1 MTLQGVRALVT
12 GANQGFGEAVARR
25 YVQEG
30 ARVFLCARNGA
41 RLDES
46 GRALQ
51 ALAASPDMVQWMPAD
66 VSRPADVEAM
76 VAAAVSAFGGL
87 DVLVCNAGVYGPKG
101 PIETVDW
108 QEWSDAITINL
119 GGAVLCCR
127 SALPHMRA
135 QGHGAIVLLSGGG
148 ATKPMPFLSAYAA
161 SKAALVRF
169 GETLAEE
176 VADAGITVNAVA
188 PGALNTRLL
197 DEVLDAGAERVG
209 EAFYAQALKQKA
221 SGGTPLDRGAELCA
235 FLASPAAR
243 GVSGRLISAVWDPWA
258 ELPQLAE
265 QLRGSDIYTLRRIVP
280 EDRGKQWGTPS

>member
-1 MTLQGVRALVT
+1 MLQGVRALVT
-12 GANQGFGEAVARR
+12 GANQGFGAAVARR
-25 YVQEG
+25 YVQDG
-30 ARVFLCARNGA
+30 ARVFLCARNA
-41 RLDES
+41 ERLEQE
-46 GRALQ
+46 GQ
-51 ALAASPDMVQWMPAD
+51 ALRSLAAAPDMVGWLAAD
-66 VSRPADVEAM
+66 VSRPSDVDAV

-87 DVLVCNAGVYGPKG
+87 DTLVCNAGVYGPKG
-101 PIETVDW
+101 RIEDVDW

-127 SALPHMRA
+127 AALPHMRA

-188 PGALNTRLL
+188 PGALNTRML
-197 DEVLDAGAERVG
+197 DEVIEAGAERVG

-221 SGGTPLDRGAELCA
+221 AGGTPLDRGAQLCA

-243 GVSGRLISAVWDPWA
+243 GISGRLISAVWDPWA
-258 ELPQLAE
+258 DLPQRAE
-265 QLRGSDIYTLRRIVP
+265 ELRASDVYTLRRIVP
-280 EDRGKQWGTPS
+280 EDRGKDWESPS